1 MAPYGNPIIH
11 SSLRVMRRRRE
22 ETADWS
28 ITSDNWLWLVQRLR
42 VDRAER
48 ESERISNSRIKFNH
62 PFIHC
67 HIFNSN
73 FQAFGFSLVEIILV
87 TNGEREEALPWLS
100 AAAERGSQWN
110 DTSPVK
116 TCEKVLRAFNHFQTL
131 ILQPIVSNSSEL
143 KVEAARKRTKPL
155 FSETLNINIGSMPEV
170 RRANK

>member
-11 SSLRVMRRRRE
+11 SSLWVMRRRRK

-28 ITSDNWLWLVQRLR
+28 IITDNWFWLVQRLGG
-42 VDRAER
+42 DRAER
-48 ESERISNSRIKFNH
+48 EKVWENIYSRIKFNH

-143 KVEAARKRTKPL
+143 KVKASSKRTEPL
-155 FSETLNINIGSMPEV
+155 SIFWNFE
-170 RRANK
+170 